1 MLVAALA
8 SWLIP
13 AGEYDRVDHEGRQ
26 IIDPDSF
33 HRVPANPAGVLA
45 VTTAFPKA
53 LIEVADIVFYIFI
66 IGGAF
71 GVLNKT
77 GTIHAGIQH
86 LVRRIGKRE
95 WLIVPG
101 LTVLFSIGGGTIGI
115 AEETWSSCRPCTS
128 WPGRWATTRWLQAG
142 SLSWGRVPV
151 SRPRS

>member
-1 MLVAALA
+1 MGARAAKLKIALPHTYVLLVGIMLVAALA

-26 IIDPDSF
+26 IIDPASY
-33 HRVPANPAGVLA
+33 HRVSANPAGVVA
-45 VTTAFPKA
+45 VTTACPKA
-53 LIEVADIVFYIFI
+53 LIEVADIIFYIFI

-77 GTIHAGIQH
+77 GTIRAGIQH
-86 LVRRIGKRE
+86 LVRRIGRRE

-115 AEETWSSCRPCTS
+115 SPT
-128 WPGRWATTRWLQAG
+128 
-142 SLSWGRVPV
+142 
-151 SRPRS
+151 PRKPKGCLA